1 MRTLS
6 HSEWTDDNMH
16 PHPSGGA
23 KKGGLHCVHARTEEY
38 TAAFEQ
44 GGEPT
49 PPISGEIRFS

>member
-1 MRTLS
+1 
-6 HSEWTDDNMH
+6 MH

-38 TAAFEQ
+38 TTAFEQ

-49 PPISGEIRFS
+49 PPISGEIKLS

>member
-16 PHPSGGA
+16 PQPSGGA
-23 KKGGLHCVHARTEEY
+23 KRGELHCVRARTDEY
-38 TAAFEQ
+38 TTTFEQ
-44 GGEPT
+44 DGELT